1 MYLLIIP
8 GIIFFIHAL
17 ITSRFFNKRRI
28 LLTFIN
34 AILFGI
40 FYYLWHRNVEGFRK
54 SVDAAFKDGKIYYYD
69 TVPTTDKCETGDKEE
84 ITFYYNNGTEEKHID
99 TSNNSYTCKKIT
111 LKPKAIP
118 LQMYGGYGR
127 GQVAQAKPEPILK
140 YIITPGTI
148 IDPSFNCP
156 ESLDYDINKGRC
168 FTPNYDA
175 YRNSCPQKDYD
186 NVNEACLTANHDKNY
201 SYDPYYKMTKN
212 NDYVFPK
219 RYKCPHA
226 ITQITITYPGQDR
239 NNDVYNCDASGN
251 RKVVNNDN
259 ACPPGLRAIKRR
271 NICR

>member
-1 MYLLIIP
+1 MYLLIIA

-34 AILFGI
+34 ATLFGI

-118 LQMYGGYGR
+118 LQMYGGRG
-127 GQVAQAKPEPILK
+127 GQVVQAKPEPILK

-156 ESLDYDINKGRC
+156 ESLDYNIDKGRC
-168 FTPNYDA
+168 FTPNYQA
-175 YRNSCPQKDYD
+175 YKIGCPIKNYD
-186 NVNEACLTANHDKNY
+186 ETNDACLTANYDKNN
-201 SYDPYYKMTKN
+201 SYDPYYKITKN

-226 ITQITITYPGQDR
+226 ITQINITYPGQR
-239 NNDVYNCDASGN
+239 RGNDVYNCDASGN
-251 RKVVNNDN
+251 RKVVNNNDE
-259 ACPPGLRAIKRR
+259 CPPGLRAIKRR
-271 NICR
+271 NMCR